1 LSETTLLGSDPTV
14 AAATIP
20 GVRGHAVLAHDP
32 EATAVWRL
40 DAFGSAIGAWVLPHA
55 GDPGLPSL
63 ADVYD
68 GLRGCAIVTWA
79 GDDGALPPGR
89 PDLSVLLI
97 DDLLAEIREHRERCS
112 EAHDAFRATRK
123 TKITDLDWGSEIPPA
138 ERAREVLTVARSAAS
153 PVAAA
158 ALAVAG
164 AIRNAVELWEITEQV
179 RYRRVHLRSFG
190 DAQPLPPRWL
200 AGLRAA
206 YGR

>member
-1 LSETTLLGSDPTV
+1 LTETTLPAADLTV

-20 GVRGHAVLAHDP
+20 GVRGHTVLAHGPD
-32 EATAVWRL
+32 ADGRDAVAVWRL
-40 DAFGSAIGAWVLPHA
+40 DAFGTPIGAWVMRP
-55 GDPGLPSL
+55 GEPGL
-63 ADVYD
+63 DEVYHSV
-68 GLRGCAIVTWA
+68 RGCAVVDWA
-79 GDDGALPPGR
+79 ADDPA
-89 PDLSVLLI
+89 VLLI
-97 DDLLAEIREHRERCS
+97 DDLLDEIREHRRLYQ

-123 TKITDLDWGSEIPPA
+123 AKITDLDWASEVPPA
-138 ERAREVLTVARSAAS
+138 DRARSVLTVHRPAAS

-164 AIRNAVELWEITEQV
+164 ALRNAIELWEVTEQV

-200 AGLRAA
+200 AALRTA

>member
-1 LSETTLLGSDPTV
+1 LTETTLLSADLTV

-20 GVRGHAVLAHDP
+20 GVRGHAVLAQGPD
-32 EATAVWRL
+32 ADGRDAVAVWRL
-40 DAFGSAIGAWVLPHA
+40 DAFGNAIGAWIPPHA
-55 GDPGLPSL
+55 GL
-63 ADVYD
+63 AEVYH
-68 GLRGCAIVTWA
+68 GMRGCAIVTWA
-79 GDDGALPPGR
+79 GSADLPDDRFDAP
-89 PDLSVLLI
+89 VLLI
-97 DDLLAEIREHRERCS
+97 EDLLAEIREHRQTYT

-123 TKITDLDWGSEIPPA
+123 TKISDLDWASEVPPDD
-138 ERAREVLTVARSAAS
+138 RARSVLTVHRPAAS

-164 AIRNAVELWEITEQV
+164 AVRNAIELWELTEQV

-200 AGLRAA
+200 AALRTA